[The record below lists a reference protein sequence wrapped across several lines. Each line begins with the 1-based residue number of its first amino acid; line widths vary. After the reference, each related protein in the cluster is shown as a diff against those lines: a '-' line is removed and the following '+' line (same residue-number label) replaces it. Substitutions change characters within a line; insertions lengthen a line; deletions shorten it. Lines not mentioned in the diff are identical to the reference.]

1 MKHYNIKGLDIFI
14 DKTNI
19 QGYKVVTAS
28 NGYKCRYM
36 GYTNKEI
43 ISKLRVELFK

>member
-14 DKTNI
+14 DKKNI
-19 QGYKVVTAS
+19 QGYVVVTAS
-28 NGYKCRYM
+28 NGFKCRYM

-43 ISKLRVELFK
+43 LAKVKRELFK

>member
-14 DKTNI
+14 DKKNI

-28 NGYKCRYM
+28 NGYKCRYN
-36 GYTNKEI
+36 GYSNKEI
-43 ISKLRVELFK
+43 ISKLKVELFK